1 MEERHYAGVY
11 WEDRKVTK
19 DECVTPILDSLA
31 RVGAHDPLL
40 SRWYVM
46 RGTREETLGWELTE
60 GTAREKLVAGIV
72 VAVEDMPEF
81 GWSVVLWNG
90 EADQRS
96 AKIELGMG
104 GHMRSH
110 ASPTPN
116 SCVVRMPWPAAAG
129 SLLHRAT
136 MTALLGDLALV
147 WSADWG
153 VVSTDSYLLG
163 GPPPRPSHHPRVGWL
178 TFLHGWRGRAPR
190 IPGTHV
196 TPVGT
201 LGYVIGT
208 EDDRF
213 TLDDPAAVGRVTAM
227 EDALERAERLQPR
240 GAAPGKEAPETRVS
254 PGTPGSGGEGY
265 RAALDVASAVDA
277 LASRIPGRRGDLAEA
292 LHRASTMLAVVLA
305 TGDDAARAAAEVRAL
320 LDVVERLFPELGP
333 DELTRAREGLARVA
347 P

>member
-60 GTAREKLVAGIV
+60 ATAREKLVAGIV

-90 EADQRS
+90 EADRRS

-104 GHMRSH
+104 GHMHSH
-110 ASPTPN
+110 VSPTPN
-116 SCVVRMPWPAAAG
+116 SCIVRMPWPPAAG

-136 MTALLGDLALV
+136 MTALLGDLAVV
-147 WSADWG
+147 WNADWG
-153 VVSTDSYLLG
+153 VVSTDRYLLG

-196 TPVGT
+196 TPVGP

-213 TLDDPAAVGRVTAM
+213 TLDDSAAVGRVTAM
-227 EDALERAERLQPR
+227 EDALDRAERLQPLGDR
-240 GAAPGKEAPETRVS
+240 PGRDVPERPASARIAEAS
-254 PGTPGSGGEGY
+254 GEGY
-265 RAALDVASAVDA
+265 GAALDVASAVDA
-277 LASRIPGRRGDLAEA
+277 LASRIPGRRSDLADT
-292 LHRASTMLAVVLA
+292 LLRATTTLAVALA
-305 TGDDAARAAAEVRAL
+305 TGDGAARASAEVRAL
-320 LDVVERLFPELGP
+320 IDVAERLFPDVAP
-333 DELTRAREGLARVA
+333 DEVARAREALDRVG